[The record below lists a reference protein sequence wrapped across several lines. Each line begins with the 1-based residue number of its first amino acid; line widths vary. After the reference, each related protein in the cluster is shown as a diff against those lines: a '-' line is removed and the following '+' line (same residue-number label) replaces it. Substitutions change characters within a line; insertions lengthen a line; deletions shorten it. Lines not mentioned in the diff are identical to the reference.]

1 VNDELLHFPERR
13 RHLSPE
19 EAQFA
24 ADCVLAVPIR
34 ERTEKASAL
43 QLEDPETILTLIGR
57 LWERMETSPT
67 TIRDDAEFFY
77 RFLERPRRPI
87 GLFDEREYFLG
98 EFALIAGSACRAL
111 SRRKEARLWFD
122 RAGIWFLHVVH
133 ELPQLA
139 RVAYQR
145 LTVRME
151 ERQIEQVMELLP
163 ALSESF
169 VELEMGEAALKCRFI
184 EGAVLIETGKLREAV
199 EVFRDIS
206 KRGEQFRNEKLL
218 ASAYVNLAQV
228 HSALGESEEAM
239 AEVHKAAPLLRR
251 LNDRIALGKLQWGL
265 ADLLRKQGQVDCD
278 TGNLERGK
286 IRLASAIETY
296 RTAQKEF
303 AEIGMKADVAALHL
317 VIADLLLDVGH
328 DHQARR
334 EIHAALPVIDE
345 LELAS
350 EGFAALSLL
359 RKSLSN
365 HSINRQALRDLH
377 GYFED
382 QDS

>member
-1 VNDELLHFPERR
+1 VDDEPLHFPERR
-13 RHLSPE
+13 RRLSPE

-24 ADCVLAVPIR
+24 ADCVLAVPVSER
-34 ERTEKASAL
+34 EGKASEL

-57 LWERMETSPT
+57 LWERMEGSPA
-67 TIRDDAEFFY
+67 TIRDDAEFLY
-77 RFLERPRRPI
+77 RFLENPKRPI
-87 GLFDEREYFLG
+87 GLFDEREYFLA
-98 EFALIAGSACRAL
+98 ELALIAGTACRHL

-133 ELPQLA
+133 DLPQLA

-169 VELEMGEAALKCRFI
+169 VKLEMKEAALKCRFI
-184 EGAVLIETGKLREAV
+184 EGAVLIETG
-199 EVFRDIS
+199 EVQKALDVFQEIS
-206 KRGEQFRNEKLL
+206 QKAEPFGNEKLV
-218 ASAYVNLAQV
+218 ASAYVNLIQLHA
-228 HSALGESEEAM
+228 SLGESQEAL
-239 AEVHKAAPLLRR
+239 AIVHKAAPLLRR
-251 LNDRIALGKLQWGL
+251 LNDRIALAKLQWGV
-265 ADLLRKQGQVDCD
+265 AELLRKQGQVDCD
-278 TGNLERGK
+278 IGNLERGK

-303 AEIGMKADVAALHL
+303 AEIGMKADAAALHL
-317 VIADLLLDVGH
+317 VIADLLLDAGH
-328 DHQARR
+328 DPQARW
-334 EIHAALPVIDE
+334 EIQAALPVIDE

-350 EGFAALSLL
+350 EGFAAYSLL
-359 RKSLSN
+359 RKSLEN
-365 HSINRQALRDLH
+365 HSINRKALRDLH

-382 QDS
+382 RDP